1 MHQSLGGP
9 AHVGLV
15 LSGGGARAAYQV
27 GVLAALAERVPSLNF
42 PILTGVSAGAIN
54 TLYLA
59 ASPGSFADAVTALR
73 GEWARLTADRVYRVR
88 PTRLG
93 RMVVQRLLR
102 AAIGRRAGPTPLRGL
117 LDMEPL
123 REFLAGGLDVSGLK
137 ANLATGRLRAVAL
150 TATSYSSGHTVTF
163 VQGAPEIPTWERAR
177 RLAVR
182 TPLTIEHVLAS
193 SAIPVLFPAVQLG
206 EEYYGD
212 GSVRQTAPLSPA
224 IHLGARAVV
233 AIAMQTR
240 LPATALPSAPEYP
253 TAAQALGIVLNS
265 IFLQALD
272 ADAER
277 LARINRLLELLPP
290 DVRPPD
296 LGRVELLMLHPSQD
310 LGALAAGRFGTLPRT
325 VRFVVE
331 TMGGKRVRAADFLS
345 YLLFEPSY
353 TSRLMDLGH
362 ADVNR
367 NWPQI
372 ASFFERVGV

>member
-1 MHQSLGGP
+1 MHQSSGGP

>member
-1 MHQSLGGP
+1 MHQSSGGP

-123 REFLAGGLDVSGLK
+123 REFLAGGLDVSGLE